1 MTSCQIEQLC
11 SFLFLVRALANHRCH
26 YKYLGGWQQHC
37 GKITGAFF
45 GVLMAIMII
54 LFGFFNTLF
63 IAICGFIGYILGR
76 KFDKSEDFM
85 EILQKILPNNF
96 WR

>member
-1 MTSCQIEQLC
+1 MNWEY
-11 SFLFLVRALANHRCH
+11 FKEV
-26 YKYLGGWQQHC
+26 WQQHC

>member
-1 MTSCQIEQLC
+1 MNWEY
-11 SFLFLVRALANHRCH
+11 FKEV
-26 YKYLGGWQQHC
+26 WQQHC

-63 IAICGFIGYILGR
+63 IELAVKPRPSGQGGHQRNQLRETC
-76 KFDKSEDFM
+76 E
-85 EILQKILPNNF
+85 
-96 WR
+96 